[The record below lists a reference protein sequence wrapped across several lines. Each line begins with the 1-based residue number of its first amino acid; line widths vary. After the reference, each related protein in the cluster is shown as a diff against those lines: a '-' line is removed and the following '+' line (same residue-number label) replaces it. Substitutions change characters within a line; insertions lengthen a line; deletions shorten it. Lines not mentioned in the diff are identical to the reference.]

1 MVDTQDNWR
10 KKSRSGFVRENP
22 LSSAQLHAKNPLSP
36 ARPHASATST
46 HPKPQ
51 PSVPERTPA
60 VSLRRGDTLWEVAQK
75 KLGNGNRWHEL
86 RKADGSQFTGQEA
99 RRLQVGTQVH
109 LPTKMTADS
118 STPRISKQVLRPEG
132 ITHRE
137 FVPGSTASTRS
148 SQFSVSLK
156 PFSRTS
162 NVSSQVLPSKNI
174 THGEYRN
181 GSGFQAQSTQ
191 SIASPNTTNNTLKHV
206 SGVVTGTAVGTF
218 VASKQL
224 SPKAVPTIASRAAK
238 PLVLNVTDEKGN
250 HLIRQVR
257 LSKVRSSQG
266 DISKN
271 MRSGASSR
279 DVVEAMKKHG
289 WDYTK
294 EPPDMVKFE
303 GKKLSIGRIRI
314 PVSRGHITT
323 LDHRRIAAA
332 REAGIKKVPAR
343 VHSEY
348 DPIRHNVP
356 SRPGAAGQDVALRF
370 KLGRKASFTDPQTQI
385 TYKPGTKPRSYGEAV
400 KFRSAGQ
407 RVRGYKDFPLTGSK
421 QFPKFEPKF
430 ESESSASRIAK
441 AVENSHILGVAKG
454 ASRALV
460 PVAIGL
466 DAWQL
471 KNAYQKDGFGQE
483 FRKTAGSVAGAWGG
497 AAAGAAIGSAILPG
511 VGTVAGGIIGG
522 VAGSEFG
529 DDIEQGAE
537 KVGKGIV
544 DGGKKVWNKLF
555 G

>member
-1 MVDTQDNWR
+1 MVDTQDPWR
-10 KKSRSGFVRENP
+10 KKSRSGFVSENP
-22 LSSAQLHAKNPLSP
+22 LSSAQLRAANPLSS
-36 ARPHASATST
+36 ARVHASATST

-51 PSVPERTPA
+51 PSLPERSPA

-75 KLGNGNRWHEL
+75 KLGNGTRWREL
-86 RKADGSQFTGQEA
+86 RKADGSQFTEKET
-99 RRLQVGTQVH
+99 RRLSVGTQIH
-109 LPTKMTADS
+109 LPTKATTDS
-118 STPRISKQVLRPEG
+118 NTRRISTQVPHPKN

-148 SQFSVSLK
+148 SQFSVSPK

-162 NVSSQVLPSKNI
+162 NVSSLLPSKNI
-174 THGEYRN
+174 TRGEYRN
-181 GSGFQAQSTQ
+181 GSSFQAQSTQ
-191 SIASPNTTNNTLKHV
+191 SIASPNTTNNTLNRV

-218 VASKQL
+218 VASRQL
-224 SPKAVPTIASRAAK
+224 SPKAVPNVASRAAK
-238 PLVLNVTDEKGN
+238 PLILNVTDEKGN
-250 HLIRQVR
+250 KVIKQVR
-257 LSKVRSSQG
+257 LSRVRSSQG
-266 DISKN
+266 NISEN

-303 GKKLSIGRIRI
+303 GKKLSIGRTRI

-356 SRPGAAGQDVALRF
+356 SRPGAAGQDVAERF
-370 KLGRKASFTDPQTQI
+370 KLGRKASFTDPQTGT
-385 TYKPGTKPRSYGEAV
+385 TYKPGTKPQNYGEAV

-421 QFPKFEPKF
+421 QFPKFDN
-430 ESESSASRIAK
+430 ESSASRIAK
-441 AVENSHILGVAKG
+441 AVENSHIQSVAKG
-454 ASRALV
+454 ASKALV
-460 PVAIGL
+460 PVAVGL

-471 KNAYQKDGFGQE
+471 KNAYQKDGFGRE
-483 FRKTAGSVAGAWGG
+483 FRKTAGSVAGGWGG

-511 VGTVAGGIIGG
+511 VGTVVGGVIGG

>member
-1 MVDTQDNWR
+1 MVENQDTWR
-10 KKSRSGFVRENP
+10 KKPRSGFVRENP
-22 LSSAQLHAKNPLSP
+22 LSSAQSRVANPLSL
-36 ARPHASATST
+36 ARPHASATPT
-46 HPKPQ
+46 QTRPK
-51 PSVPERTPA
+51 PSVPERSSG

-75 KLGNGNRWHEL
+75 QLGSGNRWREL
-86 RKADGSQFTGQEA
+86 RKADGSQFTEKET
-99 RRLQVGTQVH
+99 RRLTVGTQVH
-109 LPTKMTADS
+109 LP
-118 STPRISKQVLRPEG
+118 
-132 ITHRE
+132 
-137 FVPGSTASTRS
+137 VPNSTASTRS
-148 SQFSVSLK
+148 SQFSASPK

-162 NVSSQVLPSKNI
+162 NVSTQVFPSKNI
-174 THGEYRN
+174 TRSEYRN
-181 GSGFQAQSTQ
+181 GSNFQAQSRQ
-191 SIASPNTTNNTLKHV
+191 STASSNTTNNTLNRV
-206 SGVVTGTAVGTF
+206 SGVVTGAAVGTLA
-218 VASKQL
+218 ASREL
-224 SPKAVPTIASRAAK
+224 SPKAVPTTASRAAK

-250 HLIRQVR
+250 KVIRQVR
-257 LSKVRSSQG
+257 LSRVRSSQG
-266 DISKN
+266 NISDN

-303 GKKLSIGRIRI
+303 GKKLSVGRIRI

-343 VHSEY
+343 VHSQY

-356 SRPGAAGQDVALRF
+356 SRPGAAGQDVAERF
-370 KLGRKASFTDPQTQI
+370 KLGRKASFTDPQTRI
-385 TYKPGTKPRSYGEAV
+385 TYKPGTRPQNYGEAV
-400 KFRSAGQ
+400 RFRSAGQ

-421 QFPKFEPKF
+421 QFPRFQN
-430 ESESSASRIAK
+430 ESSVSRVAK
-441 AVENSHILGVAKG
+441 AVENSHVQRVAKG
-454 ASRALV
+454 ASKVLA
-460 PVAIGL
+460 PVAVGL

-471 KNAYQKDGFGQE
+471 KNAYQKDGFGKE
-483 FRKTAGSVAGAWGG
+483 FRKTAGSVAGSWGG
-497 AAAGAAIGSAILPG
+497 AAAGAAIGSFAGPPG
-511 VGTVAGGIIGG
+511 MIVGGIIGG